1 MPPGNRRNSN
11 DQSVPVTLVS
21 MAVSFQ
27 FAVCNEL
34 FEQVPFDRAC
44 HQIKALGYEGL
55 EIAPFTLGEDPAA
68 LSPADR
74 DRIHGVIS
82 DAGLKF
88 VGLHWLLAAPAG
100 LHATARD
107 ESVRKRTWNYVHQ
120 FIDLCADLAGLD
132 SEDKGVLVFGSPKQ
146 RSAVDGMTPREA
158 TDVLTHELAH
168 AAPHA
173 ESRGVKILI
182 EALSPDQTNV
192 VNCLGDAVSIVRQI
206 GSPAVQTMFDTH
218 NAVAEQDPHPEL
230 IRKYAPY
237 IHHVHVN
244 EMDGREPGAGD
255 YDFRALLSALADVNY
270 SAWVSVEAFDSG
282 TDPNE
287 VASRAIH
294 HLQAALPAARAAS
307 RAI

>member
-1 MPPGNRRNSN
+1 
-11 DQSVPVTLVS
+11 
-21 MAVSFQ
+21 MAVSFH
-27 FAVCNEL
+27 FAVCNEI
-34 FEQVPFDRAC
+34 FQQVPFEHAC
-44 HQIKALGYEGL
+44 RQVKTLGYEGL
-55 EIAPFTLGEDPAA
+55 ELAPFTLSEDPAA

-74 DRIHGVIS
+74 DRLHGVIS
-82 DAGLKF
+82 EASLKF
-88 VGLHWLLAAPAG
+88 VGLHWLLAAPPG

-107 ESVRKRTWNYVHQ
+107 ESVRKHTWNYVHQ
-120 FIDLCADLAGLD
+120 LIDLCADLADPD

-182 EALSPDQTNV
+182 EALSPEQTNV
-192 VNCLGDAVSIVRQI
+192 INNLADAVSIVKQI
-206 GSPAVQTMFDTH
+206 GSPAVQTMFDAH

-230 IRKYAPY
+230 VRKYAAY

-244 EMDGREPGAGD
+244 EMDGREPGSGD
-255 YDFRALLSALADVNY
+255 YDFKVLLAALADVNY
-270 SAWVSVEAFDSG
+270 AGWISVEAFNSG
-282 TDPNE
+282 REANE
-287 VASRAIH
+287 VASGAIH
-294 HLQAALPAARAAS
+294 HLQAALPGARAAS